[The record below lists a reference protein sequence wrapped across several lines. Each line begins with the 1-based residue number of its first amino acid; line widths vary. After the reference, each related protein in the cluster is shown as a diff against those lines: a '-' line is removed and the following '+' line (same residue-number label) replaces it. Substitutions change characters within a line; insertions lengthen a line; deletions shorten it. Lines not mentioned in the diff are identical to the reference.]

1 MSIVVS
7 REPQDISLSK
17 NPIIY
22 HLQSDARVDN
32 PGTAAV
38 NRVKF
43 SGTIAEGTVVV
54 LRWKGTEQRMVAK
67 TTPQLLG
74 FEFPAGIVN
83 EAYMGA
89 ILPYFRDNYYIDQ
102 DFEVQAWSG
111 SQYYLEFTARQPGST
126 YNFIAQNIPSVTV
139 QVPTPGVN
147 RKIKPNFCIYAE
159 AWVEKADGSSFEK
172 IFGESLQVDESGKT
186 EWNLSDLLHPEL
198 SPDIHDWEGKQFN
211 QDTSSKRRYYIRYA
225 EAWGER
231 FQIGKITK
239 GETKHV
245 VLGGTPYESGS
256 TVTITDVV
264 QETAGR
270 DRDRALRLGPDVRYV
285 YPDEPQFLT
294 FLNTRDTPLTL
305 PSLKVVAKL
314 AAGGESQ
321 ALSIEL
327 GSPLMAYSR
336 ATVNVGYQQLSLN
349 ELGGGN
355 AIESYTVQL
364 FNGLI
369 PAAASRPYTFVL
381 KYEYKPYRRYFVYLN
396 SLGALDTMHTWGR
409 GSQEIELT
417 RRSAEKFL
425 SPDFKFTDGTFSDW
439 DIQYRQRF
447 EASTG
452 YRHPAEIRQLRDFYI
467 SRYKF
472 RKFANKA
479 LPISVISNTLKE
491 YEDGSS
497 LIAQSFEY
505 AYNFEDD
512 TWSEQEDT
520 PDQYA
525 PPPGFQGAA
534 GAPIVIKV
542 PPPPGLGPNG
552 NLLYDLVPK
561 PGSHNLI
568 KSGDLYKIIQNLQ
581 EKLAKGVLGQYIR
594 GDHTLGNL
602 VSDVTQVVDNKL
614 PVFKEE
620 EFPAWLQPESSSA
633 RIAADESI
641 DPTPGGG
648 GGVQSG
654 FYHTPSTSKENG
666 WPVDGKKASLIR
678 VVNGE
683 PGSQAGSDVVVTSD
697 GRTYVRTI
705 DNQAGN
711 GEWTEV
717 GINAKHPEF
726 TNIPRITVP
735 KNEQFVKYL
744 DLALYKTSYHTLSNL
759 SVEINYN
766 SLKSKGLEII
776 KDGLLL
782 TFSGKFLDDISI
794 DQDNILVYVTDQNG
808 NQTTLSIRI
817 GSFTTQPEEPEEP
830 VDNRPACPIGPDFY
844 GEPEVLSPSSIK
856 FGFHGVGVPD
866 IRIKI
871 YVPGVSIPIRGKDND
886 LIAYN
891 NDTAIRTITFDPLP
905 PGEYDMSIEGSLC
918 KSEPDIKRIVIANT
932 PSSLTWSAGY
942 PLHQGVGFDSEFRMK
957 VEGSESLAGSYLTE
971 VINMT
976 TGVTVHSAY
985 HEYIPGLSIV
995 TVPKT
1000 GGWPDATYKINVGEL
1015 TATIVVGTPVE
1026 PPSSIFR
1033 LVKSWNG
1040 AVIADLN
1047 QGSYTGSVPTN
1058 EGFNIYFQSS
1068 QLGFSYNY
1076 CEYYMMYEVSAGTW
1090 QSIPNTGGAFSVGS
1104 GTSSTVLNPLRMFS
1118 QAGLDSR
1125 FVQWNGQSLNRYG
1138 KFRAVYIFKSGG
1150 AGGTVAGNFQQT
1162 FQFNEL
1168 KINGGWG
1175 NTAPPNAR
1183 VVPVVGGVRYNGV
1196 NVVTSNVWA
1205 EPWNSYPSGT
1215 PKLQFSLDKVTWY
1228 GTSAFFDGFGTATES
1243 CVLLLN
1249 TPSQSAIDLFPPGT
1263 NKTVYLRDGL
1273 NTDVVSPGFVINQGS
1288 AQSGTLSAKTVTQGY
1303 EPHMELEVT
1312 KEGSGWRIKDKTTFS
1327 PPGGKHFWYLL
1338 NSELHVQDTP
1348 LDYLY
1353 NSNKPLGVYKL
1364 QIKDGVTDLWPWH
1377 GAMGS
1382 DETIGEPFSNNCS
1395 VAFQQLIFNKK

>member
-7 REPQDISLSK
+7 REPLDISPSK

-38 NRVKF
+38 NKVSF

-54 LRWKGTEQRMVAK
+54 LRWKGVEQRMVAK
-67 TTPQLLG
+67 ANPQLLG

-83 EAYMGA
+83 EDYMLA
-89 ILPYFRDNYYIDQ
+89 ILPYFQDNYYLDQ

-111 SQYYLEFTARQPGST
+111 SQNYLQFTARQPGT
-126 YNFIAQNIPSVTV
+126 AYNFIAQNIPTVTV
-139 QVPTPGVN
+139 QVPTPGVD

-159 AWVEKADGSSFEK
+159 AWIEKADGSAFEK

-198 SPDIHDWEGKQFN
+198 SPDIHDWEGKQFTKDIN
-211 QDTSSKRRYYIRYA
+211 SKRRYYIRYA

-256 TVTITDVV
+256 TVTIADVV
-264 QETAGR
+264 QETADR

-294 FLNTRDTPLTL
+294 FLNTRDSILTL

-314 AAGGESQ
+314 AAGGQSQ
-321 ALSIEL
+321 TMSIEL
-327 GSPLMAYSR
+327 GSPLMAYAR
-336 ATVNVGYQQLSLN
+336 ATANVGYQQLSLN
-349 ELGGGN
+349 ELGAGN

-369 PAAASRPYTFVL
+369 PVPVSRPYTYVL

-425 SPDFKFTDGTFSDW
+425 SPDFKFTDGTFMDW

-447 EASTG
+447 DASTG

-472 RKFANKA
+472 RKFTNKA
-479 LPISVISNTLKE
+479 LPIAVISGSLKE
-491 YEDGSS
+491 YEDGAN

-512 TWSEQEDT
+512 TWAEQEDT

-534 GAPIVIKV
+534 GAPIVIKL

-552 NLLYDLVPK
+552 NLLYDVVPK
-561 PGSHNLI
+561 AGSHNLI
-568 KSGDLYKIIQNLQ
+568 KSGDLFKIIKDLQ
-581 EKLAKGVLGQYIR
+581 EKLAKGTLGQYIR

-602 VSDVTQVVDNKL
+602 VTDVTQVVDNKL
-614 PVFKEE
+614 PIFKEE
-620 EFPAWLQPESSSA
+620 EFPDWIQPESSSG
-633 RIAADESI
+633 RIGADESI
-641 DPTPGGG
+641 DAVPGGG
-648 GGVQSG
+648 GGRQSG
-654 FYHTPSTSKENG
+654 LYHTPATSKANG
-666 WPVDGKKASLIR
+666 WPVDGKKASLVRI
-678 VVNGE
+678 VNGE

-697 GRTYVRTI
+697 GRTYVRSI
-705 DNQAGN
+705 DNLAGN
-711 GEWTEV
+711 GDWTEV

-726 TNIPRITVP
+726 TNIPRIIVA
-735 KNEQFVKYL
+735 KGQQFNKYL

-794 DQDNILVYVTDQNG
+794 EDDNILVYVTDQNG

-817 GSFTTQPEEPEEP
+817 GTFTTTPEEP
-830 VDNRPACPIGPDFY
+830 VDNRPQCPTGPDFY
-844 GEPEVLSPSSIK
+844 GEPKVLTPGSIE
-856 FGFHGVGVPD
+856 FGFHAIGVPD
-866 IRIKI
+866 IRVKI
-871 YVPGVSIPIRGKDND
+871 YVPGVTTAIRGKDND

-891 NDTAIRTITFDPLP
+891 NGTATRTINFDPLP

-918 KSEPDIKRIVIANT
+918 KSEPDIKRIVIPDT
-932 PSSLTWSAGY
+932 PSSLSWAAGY
-942 PLHQGVGFDSEFRMK
+942 PLHQGAGFDSEFHMK
-957 VEGSESLAGSYLTE
+957 VEGDESLAGSYLTE
-971 VINMT
+971 IINMT
-976 TGVTVHSAY
+976 TGVTAHSAY
-985 HEYIPGLSIV
+985 HEYIPGLTIV
-995 TVPKT
+995 KVLKT
-1000 GGWPDATYKINVGEL
+1000 GVWPDATYKINVGPL

-1026 PPSSIFR
+1026 PPSSWFR
-1033 LVKSWNG
+1033 LVKNWNG
-1040 AVIADLN
+1040 EVIADLN
-1047 QGSYTGSVPTN
+1047 QGAYTGSLPD
-1058 EGFNIYFQSS
+1058 GFNIYFQSN
-1068 QLGFSYNY
+1068 QLGVSYNY
-1076 CEYYMMYEVSAGTW
+1076 CEYFMDYETAPGTW
-1090 QSIPNTGGAFSVGS
+1090 TKITTAGGAFSVGS
-1104 GTSSTVLNPLRMFS
+1104 GMSSTVLNPLRMFS
-1118 QAGLDSR
+1118 AAGLDSR
-1125 FVQWNGQSLNRYG
+1125 FVQWNGQSLNRFG
-1138 KFRAVYIFKSGG
+1138 KFRATYLFKTGG
-1150 AGGTVAGNFQQT
+1150 ASGTLVKTVQQT
-1162 FQFNEL
+1162 FQLNEL

-1175 NTAPPNAR
+1175 YTTPPGSR
-1183 VVPVVGGVRYNGV
+1183 VVPVVGGVKYNGV
-1196 NVVTSNVWA
+1196 NVINNNVYN
-1205 EPWNSYPSGT
+1205 EPWASYPSGV
-1215 PKLQFSLDKVTWY
+1215 PKFQFSLDKVTWY

-1243 CVLLLN
+1243 CLLLLN
-1249 TPSQSAIDLFPPGT
+1249 TPSQTSVDLFPPGT
-1263 NKTVYLRDGL
+1263 SKTVYIRDGL
-1273 NTDVVSPGFVINQGS
+1273 NTSVVSTGFVINQGS
-1288 AQSGTLSAKTVTQGY
+1288 SQSGTLSPKTVAQGF

-1312 KEGSGWRIKDKTTFS
+1312 KEGSGWRIKDLRTFS
-1327 PPGGKHFWYLL
+1327 PPAGKHFWYLL
-1338 NSELHVQDTP
+1338 NSELHIQDTA

-1353 NSNKPLGVYKL
+1353 NSNKPLGVYKM

-1377 GAMGS
+1377 GNAGS
-1382 DETIGEPFSNNCS
+1382 DETVGEPFSHNCS
-1395 VAFQQLIFNKK
+1395 VAFQLLVFNKK